1 MKKYTQGAYCSPE
14 MDIIALVAEQCIASS
29 TGTSL
34 DDMDNNGI
42 YDESF

>member
-34 DDMDNNGI
+34 DDMDRNEV
-42 YDESF
+42 YDELF